1 MALADT
7 VFIFDFRA
15 VMCAKVNAFLL
26 VWTIIGIYYLWIV
39 KLPNPIR
46 IDSRKKIFVKRAFSI
61 ERLKNLRLLAEVE
74 VLIFVL
80 TWLMLVV
87 G

>member
-1 MALADT
+1 MALADK
-7 VFIFDFRA
+7 VFIFVFRA
-15 VMCAKVNAFLL
+15 VICVQVNAFLL
-26 VWTIIGIYYLWIV
+26 VCSIIGIYYLWIV

-46 IDSRKKIFVKRAFSI
+46 VDFQKKIFVKRAFSF
-61 ERLKNLRLLAEVE
+61 ERLENLRLLPEVE

-80 TWLMLVV
+80 TWMMLVV